1 MTAEQ
6 AAMRQ
11 ALRQNLQRELLHEL
25 QLAHRMIFNALAV
38 MTPEQKS
45 EWAARNILSGNDS
58 EGTTR
63 AHEREAVI
71 ARAMEAQRV

>member
-11 ALRQNLQRELLHEL
+11 AARENLQRELLREL
-25 QLAHRMIFNALAV
+25 QLAHRIILNALAV

-45 EWAARNILSGNDS
+45 EWATRNVLSGNDS

-63 AHEREAVI
+63 FHEREAVI
-71 ARAMEAQRV
+71 TKAIGDAT

>member
-11 ALRQNLQRELLHEL
+11 AARENLQRELLHEL
-25 QLAHRMIFNALAV
+25 QLAHRIILNALAV

-71 ARAMEAQRV
+71 AKALGSAT

>member
-1 MTAEQ
+1 MTQDQ
-6 AAMRQ
+6 AVARQ
-11 ALRQNLQRELLHEL
+11 AGRENLQRQLLSEL
-25 QLAHRMIFNALAV
+25 QLAHRIIQNALAI

-63 AHEREAVI
+63 AHERETVI
-71 ARAMEAQRV
+71 AKALGSAA

>member
-1 MTAEQ
+1 
-6 AAMRQ
+6 
-11 ALRQNLQRELLHEL
+11 
-25 QLAHRMIFNALAV
+25 

-71 ARAMEAQRV
+71 AKALGRAA

>member
-11 ALRQNLQRELLHEL
+11 AARENLQRELLREL
-25 QLAHRMIFNALAV
+25 QLAHRIILNVLAI

-45 EWAARNILSGNDS
+45 EWAARNILSSNDS
-58 EGTTR
+58 DGTTR
-63 AHEREAVI
+63 FHEREAVI
-71 ARAMEAQRV
+71 ARAIGSSA

>member
-11 ALRQNLQRELLHEL
+11 AARENLRRELLHEL
-25 QLAHRMIFNALAV
+25 ELAHRIILNALAV

-45 EWAARNILSGNDS
+45 EWAARNILTGNDS
-58 EGTTR
+58 DGITR
-63 AHEREAVI
+63 FHEREAVI
-71 ARAMEAQRV
+71 AKAIGGAT

>member
-11 ALRQNLQRELLHEL
+11 AAHENLQRELLREL
-25 QLAHRMIFNALAV
+25 QLAHWFILNALAI

-45 EWAARNILSGNDS
+45 EWASRNILSGNDS
-58 EGTTR
+58 DGITR
-63 AHEREAVI
+63 FHEREAVI
-71 ARAMEAQRV
+71 AKAIGNAT

>member
-11 ALRQNLQRELLHEL
+11 AMRENLQRELLREL
-25 QLAHRMIFNALAV
+25 QLAHRIIVNALAV
-38 MTPEQKS
+38 MTPAQKS

-63 AHEREAVI
+63 AHERAAVI
-71 ARAMEAQRV
+71 AKAIGSAT

>member
-1 MTAEQ
+1 MTQDQ
-6 AAMRQ
+6 AVARQ
-11 ALRQNLQRELLHEL
+11 AGRENLQRQLLSEL
-25 QLAHRMIFNALAV
+25 QLAHRIIQNALAI

-45 EWAARNILSGNDS
+45 EWASRNILSGNDS

-71 ARAMEAQRV
+71 AKALGSAA